1 MKFWPPPL
9 ELCPQWLHIV
19 WLMRATSHNRAP
31 GDHQFIFMLHVFL
44 SICGHNFTCLH
55 LLSSSKYY
63 NNGHNFP
70 LVTFSGFHT
79 SDTFVVGLVTF
90 STIVICLVANT
101 WHGGL
106 HWHWHWHW
114 HWLRIPDMVV
124 CIRRPASRCQTQS
137 RFCQRWNISIC
148 STNGARWDTGV

>member
-9 ELCPQWLHIV
+9 ELCPQWPHIV

-106 HWHWHWHW
+106 HSQARFPMSNSIEVLPTLKHINLFHEWGKVGYRSII
-114 HWLRIPDMVV
+114 LR
-124 CIRRPASRCQTQS
+124 RG
-137 RFCQRWNISIC
+137 NL
-148 STNGARWDTGV
+148 